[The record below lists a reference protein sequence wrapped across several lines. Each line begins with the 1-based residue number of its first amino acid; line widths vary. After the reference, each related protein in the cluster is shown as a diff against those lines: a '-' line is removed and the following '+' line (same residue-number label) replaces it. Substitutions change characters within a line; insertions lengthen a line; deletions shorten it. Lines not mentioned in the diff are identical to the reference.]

1 MIKKFLY
8 TVMSLVLA
16 VSFVFGSMYLINELL
31 EFQEKRLLMEDG
43 KVEVESPVMPLK
55 ELLADK
61 DNARD
66 LSENSEY
73 NEKYE
78 LTSDDIQS
86 VLICW
91 YEGVEVVHDPVE
103 GQISMNEAITV
114 GYNWL
119 REMNI
124 NVPEKKGVAL
134 NYVNAMLL
142 AVTLSKEN
150 LEKLAPY
157 YSFWKINLYTEESD
171 ITLYVNAV
179 TSTVWRA
186 DIVHHYKEKDKVTLY
201 KNRYDDLTKFIELSG
216 LSASEITVSD
226 YSDNSLTVR
235 IKNTELYAN
244 LVYGEAYSELTDKKI
259 AEQYSAAVAGSTS
272 VEISYSLQ
280 I

>member
-259 AEQYSAAVAGSTS
+259 AEQYSATVAGSTS

>member
-1 MIKKFLY
+1 MIKKCVY

-31 EFQEKRLLMEDG
+31 KFQERRLLTENG
-43 KVEVESPVMPLK
+43 KAEVESPVMPLK

-61 DNARD
+61 ENAHNLR
-66 LSENSEY
+66 ENAEY
-73 NEKYE
+73 DEKYE
-78 LTSDDIQS
+78 LTADDIQS

-103 GQISMNEAITV
+103 GQISMNEAITA

-134 NYVNAMLL
+134 NYVSALLL

-179 TSTVWRA
+179 TSTVWKA
-186 DIVHHYKEKDKVTLY
+186 DIIHHYKEKDKETFN

-226 YSDNSLTVR
+226 YSDDSLTVS

-244 LVYGEAYSELTDKKI
+244 LFYG
-259 AEQYSAAVAGSTS
+259 
-272 VEISYSLQ
+272 
-280 I
+280 

>member
-73 NEKYE
+73 DEKYE

-216 LSASEITVSD
+216 LSASDITVSD
-226 YSDNSLTVR
+226 YSDNSLTVS

-244 LVYGEAYSELTDKKI
+244 LVYGEAYSELTDKNT

>member
-1 MIKKFLY
+1 MIKKCVY

-31 EFQEKRLLMEDG
+31 KFQERRLLTENG
-43 KVEVESPVMPLK
+43 KAEVESPVMPLK

-61 DNARD
+61 EKAHNLRENA
-66 LSENSEY
+66 EY
-73 NEKYE
+73 DEKYE
-78 LTSDDIQS
+78 LTADDIQS

-103 GQISMNEAITV
+103 GQISMNEAITA

-134 NYVNAMLL
+134 NYVSALLL

-179 TSTVWRA
+179 TSTVWKA
-186 DIVHHYKEKDKVTLY
+186 DIIHHYKEKDKETFN

-226 YSDNSLTVR
+226 YSDDSLTVS

-244 LVYGEAYSELTDKKI
+244 LFYGEAYSELTDKVNS
-259 AEQYSAAVAGSTS
+259 EQYSAVVSGSTS